1 MAITNF
7 PNKGDDK
14 KISLRNSEEPQF
26 DYAFAKRLKESQPKI
41 WKAGGNIRG
50 NEAFILWGRARKG
63 DDTPAIREWIKERE
77 AWIKRHYR
85 DGQQFKKGT
94 EPNLSNIAG
103 VVAQI
108 KWGTIGNLGEKGM
121 KDVIKEL
128 IKKQNR
134 NENLTEMEH
143 NAKEIQ
149 ERHIQKIEETDD
161 AFIIYYG
168 KAHDE
173 EEEMTPMSEEPQ
185 VEDETPTEE
194 NYKEE
199 EERSVEFEKRMTKS
213 NIQLRDEGSN
223 TVTGYAAV
231 FGKLS
236 ENLGGFRE
244 TINKRAFEGRL
255 EDDVRFLINHDG
267 MPLGRTTAG
276 TLRLAVDETGL
287 KYEVDL
293 PDTPTA
299 NELRVALERKEIT
312 QSSFQF
318 TVEEDTWEERNGEMR
333 REILKVGRLL
343 DVAAVTFPAYPDATV
358 ALRKMENFKATQK
371 EKEQYKAEE
380 KDLHHRSIRELKIK
394 LLNRN

>member
-1 MAITNF
+1 
-7 PNKGDDK
+7 
-14 KISLRNSEEPQF
+14 
-26 DYAFAKRLKESQPKI
+26 
-41 WKAGGNIRG
+41 
-50 NEAFILWGRARKG
+50 
-63 DDTPAIREWIKERE
+63 
-77 AWIKRHYR
+77 
-85 DGQQFKKGT
+85 
-94 EPNLSNIAG
+94 
-103 VVAQI
+103 
-108 KWGTIGNLGEKGM
+108 M
-121 KDVIKEL
+121 KNVIKEL

-143 NAKEIQ
+143 NAREIQ
-149 ERHIQKIEETDD
+149 KKHIQKIEETDD

-168 KAHDE
+168 KAHDK
-173 EEEMTPMSEEPQ
+173 EEEMTPMSDEPK
-185 VEDETPTEE
+185 VEDEIPTQE

-213 NIQLRDEGSN
+213 NIQMRDEGSN

-231 FGKLS
+231 FNKLS

-293 PDTPTA
+293 PETPTA

-312 QSSFQF
+312 QSSLQF
-318 TVEEDTWEERNGEMR
+318 TVEEDTWEERDGEMR
-333 REILKVGRLL
+333 REITKVGRLL

-358 ALRKMENFKATQK
+358 ALRKMENFKAIQK
-371 EKEQYKAEE
+371 EKEQYKDEE
-380 KDLHHRSIRELKIK
+380 KDLHFRSIRELKIK